1 MFIYKKFMKEFDD
14 DMLNIILK
22 PKLKLKEKKFIQV
35 IYNECYFYTN
45 NRWKRIWIKKK
56 EYILYSKY
64 LEYFIIVS
72 GFLYLYYRSL

>member
-45 NRWKRIWIKKK
+45 NR
-56 EYILYSKY
+56 
-64 LEYFIIVS
+64 
-72 GFLYLYYRSL
+72 